1 MSISQYDT
9 NILEMYRAIKSG
21 KPFINTLGTPIKD
34 SVGLNDQTVGV
45 ITNIMD
51 EYILGGGSIGDP
63 TWVKLNDILTILDA
77 PYLGS
82 GSYAQPT
89 VFDNLYP
96 PLKYLLA
103 GGGDIS
109 AVVQGM
115 GIPLPSILNHTNTIT
130 ESLPNILNAMGLK
143 NSFDAKYLGVA
154 NAVETCLTQ
163 AGIMG
168 SLLGMGKQLLDV
180 INTVV
185 KGILGLAVLGIAAL
199 LAGVY
204 KLLEPLRNAIRQ
216 LYEMILGEQ
225 SALRQL
231 YDFLN
236 DYALASLLA
245 VTQDPCIRAIVNGVG
260 SEKLKRTFNS
270 INKVDSLDD
279 FIPLIIQGG

>member
-9 NILEMYRAIKSG
+9 NILEMYRAIKAG

-34 SVGLNDQTVGV
+34 STGLTDQAVGV

-51 EYILGGGSIGDP
+51 EYLLNGGSIGDP
-63 TWVKLNDILTILDA
+63 NWVKLNDILTILDA

-82 GSYAQPT
+82 GSYSQPT

-115 GIPLPSILNHTNTIT
+115 GIPLPSILDHTNTIT

-143 NSFDAKYLGVA
+143 NSFDMKYLGVV

-163 AGIMG
+163 VGIMG
-168 SLLGMGKQLLDV
+168 SLLGLGREILNV
-180 INTVV
+180 INTIV

-199 LAGVY
+199 LAGINSF
-204 KLLEPLRNAIRQ
+204 LQPLKEAIRN
-216 LYEMILGEQ
+216 LYELILGEQ
-225 SALRQL
+225 SAIRQL
-231 YDFLN
+231 YNFLN

-245 VTQDPCIRAIVNGVG
+245 VTQDPCIRAIVNAVG
-260 SEKLKRTFNS
+260 SEKLKKTFNS
-270 INKVDSLDD
+270 INKIDSLDD
-279 FIPLIIQGG
+279 FVPLIIQGG